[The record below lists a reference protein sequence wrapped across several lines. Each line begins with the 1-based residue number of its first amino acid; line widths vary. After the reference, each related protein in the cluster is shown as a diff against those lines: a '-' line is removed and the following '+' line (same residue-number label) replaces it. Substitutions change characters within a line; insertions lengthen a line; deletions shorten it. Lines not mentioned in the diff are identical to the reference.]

1 VGSRATDKLKEI
13 EELRSGLGQ
22 KLGELEGRFPF
33 ATFGRK
39 AAAMLAGGSAG
50 GTAVAFAFR
59 RLRGGRRRAKKT
71 KQAVSTPQV
80 VVNVFPRGASWIAAI
95 GVAAW
100 AGSRLYDAYTRSR
113 SADADAQ
120 RPAVV
125 TPMPDAG
132 RRTGAGS

>member
-1 VGSRATDKLKEI
+1 MGSRATDTLREI

-33 ATFGRK
+33 ATFGKK

-50 GTAVAFAFR
+50 GTALAFALR
-59 RLRGGRRRAKKT
+59 RFRGGKKRKSS
-71 KQAVSTPQV
+71 KQAAQITPSV
-80 VVNVFPRGASWIAAI
+80 VVNVFPKGASWIAAA

-100 AGSRLYDAYTRSR
+100 AGARLYEAYSRARRNESDAV
-113 SADADAQ
+113 

-125 TPMPDAG
+125 KPMPEA
-132 RRTGAGS
+132 RRSGAGS